1 MKFDKFLQNK
11 KNWAKSFFC
20 CMLSLVFVLSSSS
33 SAFAN
38 EQQTA
43 YDRSAFFVDV
53 GGCSASSGSSD
64 TVSASTGKT
73 VVIDP
78 GHGPNKTTVDD
89 KTGLSMV
96 ESDNQPEGHDVWEV
110 SNKIKKDLSGQGYN
124 IILTKKTE
132 DDNVTFRE
140 RANIADDNQ
149 AVLALSI
156 HGDPGLP
163 DSGEIF
169 VQKVGLYRG
178 SGSNKTVFNDDDVAK
193 KSQEYAKVFKQQREK
208 SEGGSVVIKD
218 NSFNGRAGLEPGNIP
233 MVQLFSKTPWV
244 YNEKK
249 MSFNK
254 DKYAEGLEN
263 AIKKVV
269 EGGATATTGASGGCC
284 SGSGISAN
292 GSVSPQVGFGMSAD
306 AQEKFQQIVVAAGG
320 KFDVDPNYVATFYYT
335 EMGRTGDSTN
345 NADAASG
352 TPVTGDGK
360 WVEPAPPEGQGDK
373 YIQNSSGYWEPYGLG
388 DGASG
393 SFDTMAAY
401 GKDGDGDGKIEPD
414 NLADAAF
421 TAANLLAQDGAKTG
435 ANQQKLHDVALLYNH
450 AETYAQSVVNTYNY
464 LTGKGGKDVS
474 GSTGSCDSAPI
485 TGDGSVQSAVEAA
498 KKLSDYKIPYSQACR
513 TMKKVP
519 PSCGY
524 DCSASVSW
532 VLLTAGFKL
541 PRDVTW
547 GGWAPVSGDYTSWG
561 KAGEGKQMT
570 VWAND
575 GHVFIEF
582 NVPGLGHYQ
591 LNTAGWDGSGPHF
604 FKWGYPTSGFTPR
617 HWPGT

>member
-1 MKFDKFLQNK
+1 MKLDKFLQNK
-11 KNWAKSFFC
+11 KSWAKSFFC
-20 CMLSLVFVLSSSS
+20 CVLSFVFVFSSSS
-33 SAFAN
+33 SVLAN
-38 EQQTA
+38 EQRAA

-53 GGCSASSGSSD
+53 GGCSASSGPTD

-73 VVIDP
+73 IVIDP

-110 SNKIKKDLSGQGYN
+110 SNKIKNDLSGQGYN

-140 RANIADDNQ
+140 RAAVADDNK

-156 HGDPGLP
+156 HGDPSLP

-178 SGSNKTVFNDDDVAK
+178 SGSNKTVFNDDNVAK
-193 KSQEYAKVFKQQREK
+193 KSQDYAKVFKQEREK
-208 SEGGSVVIKD
+208 VEGGSVVIKD
-218 NSFNGRAGLEPGNIP
+218 NSFDGRAGLEPGNIP

-249 MSFNK
+249 MSFDK

-269 EGGATATTGASGGCC
+269 EGGAAATTDASGGCC
-284 SGSGISAN
+284 SGGGIAVN
-292 GSVSPQVGFGMSAD
+292 GSISPQAGKGMSPE
-306 AQEKFQQIVVAAGG
+306 AQEKFQQYAVAAGNKNG
-320 KFDVDPNYVATFYYT
+320 VNPNFVASFYYA

-352 TPVTGDGK
+352 SPVTGDGN
-360 WVEPAPPEGQGDK
+360 WIEPAPPVGHGDP
-373 YIQNSSGYWEPYGLG
+373 YVINSGGYAEPLG
-388 DGASG
+388 WGEYWS
-393 SFDTMAAY
+393 AY
-401 GKDGDGDGKIEPD
+401 GQDGDGDGVKD
-414 NLADAAF
+414 RQNLADALFGTANNL
-421 TAANLLAQDGAKTG
+421 AANGAKEG
-435 ANQQKLHDVALLYNH
+435 ASDEELKDAAYLYNH
-450 AETYAQSVVNTYNY
+450 SDTYAQSVLNTYKY
-464 LTGKGGKDVS
+464 LLGKGSSDIS
-474 GSTGSCDSAPI
+474 GSAGGCDSAPI
-485 TGDGSVQSAVEAA
+485 SGDGSVQSAVEAA